1 MVAATRNRSA
11 FPRPASARTV
21 VHMTDTDRAVAP
33 TAEQIEQFI
42 GGYAAGFGA
51 TMRSPVWH
59 SPAEAGLDFQE
70 ITFPSQD
77 GVPLE
82 GWYIPAPGSDK
93 LIIANHPLWF
103 SRSGLPAHL
112 EPWKSMWAPTG
123 NDNEVDF
130 IPDYKILHDAGY
142 HVLAYDLRNLGAS
155 GAANGGVISAGV
167 YEARDVLGALAYV
180 RSRADLNSVTIGLF
194 SRCMGANATMFA
206 MRAEPAAFEGV
217 RALVAPQPLSP
228 RVTME
233 QSLAAAGIPA
243 RYIDELEQRIRVHTG
258 FWLDDMS
265 PVEPARHVNVPTL
278 LYQVHDDVLTRTD
291 DVQAVYDNIPVEKDL
306 FWIEGSTRRW
316 DGYRYFAQRPERVLD
331 WFDRHLR

>member
-1 MVAATRNRSA
+1 
-11 FPRPASARTV
+11 
-21 VHMTDTDRAVAP
+21 MTDTDAP
-33 TAEQIEQFI
+33 TTPTAPTAPRAEQIEQFI
-42 GGYAAGFGA
+42 GGYAAAFG
-51 TMRSPVWH
+51 TTLRSPVWH
-59 SPAEAGLDFQE
+59 SPTEAGLDFQE
-70 ITFPSQD
+70 VTFPSKD

-82 GWYIPAPGSDK
+82 GWYIPAAGSDK

-112 EPWKSMWAPTG
+112 EPWKSMWAATG

-142 HVLAYDLRNLGAS
+142 NVLAYDLRNLGQT

-167 YEARDVLGALAYV
+167 YEARDVLGSLAYV
-180 RSRADLNSVTIGLF
+180 RNRADLTHMTIGLF

-217 RALVAPQPLSP
+217 RAMVAPQPLSP

-243 RYIDELEQRIRVHTG
+243 RYIDELEQRVRVHTG
-258 FWLDDMS
+258 FRLDEMS
-265 PVEPARHVNVPTL
+265 PVQAARSVNVPTL
-278 LYQVHDDVLTRTD
+278 LYQVRDDILTRPD
-291 DVQAVYDNIPVEKDL
+291 DVQAVYDNIPVDKDL

-316 DGYRYFAQRPERVLD
+316 DGYRYFAKNPQRILG
-331 WFDRHLR
+331 WFDRYLS

>member
-1 MVAATRNRSA
+1 MNRSA
-11 FPRPASARTV
+11 FSPAAPARTV
-21 VHMTDTDRAVAP
+21 DRMTDTK

-42 GGYAAGFGA
+42 RTYAAAFGA
-51 TMRSPVWH
+51 TLRSPVWH
-59 SPAEAGLDFQE
+59 SPAEAGLDFDE

-112 EPWKSMWAPTG
+112 EPWKSMWAPSG

-167 YEARDVLGALAYV
+167 YESRDVLGSLAYV
-180 RSRADLNSVTIGLF
+180 RSRPDLSRLRIGLF
-194 SRCMGANATMFA
+194 SRCMGANATMVA
-206 MRAEPAAFEGV
+206 MRAEPAAFGGV
-217 RALVAPQPLSP
+217 RAMVAPQPLSP

-243 RYIDELEQRIRVHTG
+243 RFIDDLEQQIRLHNG
-258 FWLDDMS
+258 FRLDDMS
-265 PVEPARHVNVPTL
+265 PVGPARSVNVPTL
-278 LYQVHDDVLTRTD
+278 LYQVRDDVLTRPE

-306 FWIEGSTRRW
+306 FWIEDSTRRW
-316 DGYRYFAQRPERVLD
+316 DGYRYFAQHPGRILD
-331 WFDRHLR
+331 WFDRHLS

>member
-1 MVAATRNRSA
+1 MVTVTMNRSA
-11 FPRPASARTV
+11 FSPSAPARKV
-21 VHMTDTDRAVAP
+21 VPMTDTETAAAA

-42 GGYAAGFGA
+42 RVYAAGFGA
-51 TMRSPVWH
+51 TLRSPVWH
-59 SPAEAGLDFQE
+59 SPAEAGLDFHE

-82 GWYIPAPGSDK
+82 GWYIPASGSDK

-103 SRSGLPAHL
+103 SRSGLPAHI

-167 YEARDVLGALAYV
+167 YEARDVLGSLAYV
-180 RSRADLNSVTIGLF
+180 RSRRDLAHMTIGLF

-206 MRAEPAAFEGV
+206 MRAAPAAFDGV
-217 RALVAPQPLSP
+217 RAMVAPQPLSP

-233 QSLAAAGIPA
+233 QSLVAAGIPA
-243 RYIDELEQRIRVHTG
+243 HHIDELEQQIRRHNG
-258 FWLDDMS
+258 FRLDDMS
-265 PVEPARHVNVPTL
+265 PVQPARSVNVPTL
-278 LYQVHDDVLTRTD
+278 LYQVRDDVLTRPD
-291 DVQAVYDNIPVEKDL
+291 DVQAVYDNITVEKDL
-306 FWIEGSTRRW
+306 FWIEDSTRRW
-316 DGYRYFAQRPERVLD
+316 DGYRYFAQNPGRILD
-331 WFDRHLR
+331 WFDRHM